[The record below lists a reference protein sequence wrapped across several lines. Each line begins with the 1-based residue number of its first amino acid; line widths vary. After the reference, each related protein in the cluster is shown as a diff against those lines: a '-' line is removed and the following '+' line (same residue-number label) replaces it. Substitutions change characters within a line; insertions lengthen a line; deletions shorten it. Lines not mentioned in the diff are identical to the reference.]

1 MIISDGLLLVVLAVL
16 YVDVKSQ
23 ENVPGGMCDLFYQLN
38 VFVLFFF
45 FFFFLCWSNLGNL
58 I

>member
-1 MIISDGLLLVVLAVL
+1 MVISGGLLLIVLAVL

-23 ENVPGGMCDLFYQLN
+23 ENVPGGMRDHFLSAKCHFFLSFC
-38 VFVLFFF
+38 FFF
-45 FFFFLCWSNLGNL
+45 VGL